1 MEGFVMSKSD
11 NDVTVEVVAPR
22 STDIKKFTWPKSTLV
37 GAAADEAA
45 KAFGY
50 EQGTPTFQT
59 KDKVDLS
66 RKKTL
71 AEAGIHDFARL
82 TLTDTGGGV

>member
-1 MEGFVMSKSD
+1 MSKSD

-59 KDKVDLS
+59 KDK
-66 RKKTL
+66 RWTCR
-71 AEAGIHDFARL
+71 ARRRWPRL
-82 TLTDTGGGV
+82 VSTTSTG

>member
-1 MEGFVMSKSD
+1 MEEMDMSKSD

-22 STDIKKFTWPKSTLV
+22 STDSKKFTWPKSTSV

-50 EQGTPTFQT
+50 EAGTPTFQT
-59 KDKVDLS
+59 KDKLDLS

-71 AEAGIHDFARL
+71 AEAGISDLDQL

>member
-1 MEGFVMSKSD
+1 MSKSAKD

-22 STDIKKFTWPKSTLV
+22 STETRKFTWPKSTTV
-37 GAAADEAA
+37 GDAADEAA

-50 EQGTPTFQT
+50 EAGTPTFQT
-59 KDKVDLS
+59 KDKVDLP

-71 AEAGIHDFARL
+71 AEAGVQDFDRL

>member
-1 MEGFVMSKSD
+1 MSKSD

-22 STDIKKFTWPKSTLV
+22 SADTKKFTWPKSTLV

-45 KAFGY
+45 KAFDY

-71 AEAGIHDFARL
+71 AEAGIYDFDRL

>member
-1 MEGFVMSKSD
+1 MEGCIVSKAD

-22 STDIKKFTWPKSTLV
+22 STEIKKFTWPKSTLV
-37 GAAADEAA
+37 GAAADEVA

-50 EQGTPTFQT
+50 EAGSPTFQT

-66 RKKTL
+66 RKKVL
-71 AEAGIHDFARL
+71 LKEVWVG
-82 TLTDTGGGV
+82 